1 MATSQLVVRGLG
13 IAILLLAA
21 VPQIALSGEFGP
33 EPTQCYMYANEFIK
47 GVFTNTTAK
56 YSARGY
62 CMSQDTK
69 DTVIK
74 FPTITQGSFSNGS
87 AKEVF
92 EIPQGAFNQPSHF
105 YGKWVTTFSCPSD
118 PWLTEVACTVT
129 NVNDSFS
136 EHDPGYIL
144 KNIDRGRQRGLPLSV
159 PVIPAERNTLVAQ
172 KNSQL
177 AEQAKAEKKSNRRS
191 AQRLEGATQPSMPYR
206 TSLSPIIHAPA
217 AGQRVLNQTTV
228 PIKLGPPPQWAD
240 TNIGIDGTPIKTA
253 ESVTGYMVR
262 IERKDPTGNWVA
274 HTTLPLGAAQAESAT
289 GYTGFGAG
297 VPPGGITTPGA
308 WRMSAQVSSPRQ
320 SGWSEWVEFVV
331 MAPVAV
337 PGTSNNRLL
346 QPPTR
351 SFGK

>member
-33 EPTQCYMYANEFIK
+33 EPTQCYRYSNESIK

-56 YSARGY
+56 YSRGGY

-74 FPTITQGSFSNGS
+74 FPTITQGLFSNGS

-105 YGKWVTTFSCPSD
+105 YGKWVTTFSCQSD
-118 PWLTEVACTVT
+118 PWLTGVACTVT

-144 KNIDRGRQRGLPLSV
+144 KNIDRGRRRGLPLSA
-159 PVIPAERNTLVAQ
+159 PIIPEERNALLAQ
-172 KNSQL
+172 KNFQL
-177 AEQAKAEKKSNRRS
+177 AEQANAEKQSNRRA
-191 AQRLEGATQPSMPYR
+191 AQRLEGAKQPSMPYR
-206 TSLSPIIHAPA
+206 AALSPIIHAPT
-217 AGQRVLNQTTV
+217 AGQRLLNGTTV
-228 PIKLGPPPQWAD
+228 PIRLGPPPQWAD
-240 TNIGIDGTPIKTA
+240 ADIGIDGRPMKTA
-253 ESVTGYMVR
+253 ESVTGYMVK
-262 IERKDPTGNWVA
+262 IERKDPTGNWVEQINI
-274 HTTLPLGAAQAESAT
+274 PVGALQAESAT
-289 GYTGFGAG
+289 GFTGFGAEATPKG
-297 VPPGGITTPGA
+297 TTTPGA
-308 WRMSAQVSSPRQ
+308 WRLSAQVSSPRQ

-331 MAPVAV
+331 MAPVVV

>member
-1 MATSQLVVRGLG
+1 MATSQLVVRSLGL
-13 IAILLLAA
+13 AILLLSA

-33 EPTQCYMYANEFIK
+33 EPTQCYRYSNESIK

-56 YSARGY
+56 YSSGGY

-159 PVIPAERNTLVAQ
+159 PVIPAERNALLAQ

-191 AQRLEGATQPSMPYR
+191 AQRLEGAKQPSMPYR
-206 TSLSPIIHAPA
+206 SALSPIIHAPA
-217 AGQRVLNQTTV
+217 AGQRVLNQTAV
-228 PIKLGPPPQWAD
+228 PIKLGPPPQWAN
-240 TNIGIDGTPIKTA
+240 TNIDVTTGKPIKTA

-274 HTTLPLGAAQAESAT
+274 QTTIPVGAAQAESAA

-297 VPPGGITTPGA
+297 APPGGITTPGA

-331 MAPVAV
+331 MAPA
-337 PGTSNNRLL
+337 TNKAL
-346 QPPTR
+346 QPPTK